1 MTKSFLA
8 LKTTKRGQSIWAN
21 NPAVCQ
27 TYRVGERVKCKDP
40 LFPFFI
46 CSQDAVCGN
55 GHIRCGA
62 DYTEF
67 LIIQVFTRELGHI
80 QPWVN
85 QVNDDK
91 SDYGLGRTFVDI
103 QNLYKPRFSGER
115 ANKVEYQFTAQRL
128 KVLASYPQSYDA
140 KRKLKHWS
148 CNLHLPILT
157 ADRYIKLHPECTCY

>member
-1 MTKSFLA
+1 M
-8 LKTTKRGQSIWAN
+8 RGKSIWAN

-27 TYRVGERVKCKDP
+27 TYTVGQRVQCKDP

-46 CSQDAVCGN
+46 CSQEAVSGS

-67 LIIQVFTRELGHI
+67 LIIQVFASELGHI

-85 QVNDDK
+85 QVNDDTIDTDWGH
-91 SDYGLGRTFVDI
+91 SFIDI
-103 QNLYKPRFSGER
+103 KCLSKTRYDGPR
-115 ANKVEYQFTAQRL
+115 ANRVDHQFTAQRL
-128 KVLASYPQSYDA
+128 KVLASYSQHDNP
-140 KRKLKHWS
+140 KGKLKHWS

-157 ADRYIKLHPECTCY
+157 ADRYIKLHPECARY

>member
-1 MTKSFLA
+1 MTKSFIA
-8 LKTTKRGQSIWAN
+8 LKTTLRGKSIWAN

-46 CSQDAVCGN
+46 CSQEAVSGS

-62 DYTEF
+62 EYTEF
-67 LIIQVFTRELGHI
+67 LIIQVFASELGHT

-85 QVNDDK
+85 QVNDDTLDT
-91 SDYGLGRTFVDI
+91 SLGLTFIDI
-103 QNLYKPRFSGER
+103 KGLYKPRYIDAR
-115 ANKVEYQFTAQRL
+115 ANHQFTAQRL
-128 KVLASYPQSYDA
+128 KVLASYSQHDDA

-157 ADRYIKLHPECTCY
+157 ADRYIKLHPECTRY